1 MLTER
6 LTDLILLF
14 FSYAFIGWCIEVT
27 LKYFQFHRFIN
38 RGFLTGPWLPIYGS
52 GAALITIAVKGTAP
66 LESSVGTTFVV
77 SFLLCCAGGANV
89 FQSFKTAQGAH
100 MPGKTTKPR
109 FGLI

>member
-1 MLTER
+1 MTAFPQRGGAIAESLICRAER
-6 LTDLILLF
+6 HDPDKVSF
-14 FSYAFIGWCIEVT
+14 A
-27 LKYFQFHRFIN
+27 
-38 RGFLTGPWLPIYGS
+38 
-52 GAALITIAVKGTAP
+52 AP

-89 FQSFKTAQGAH
+89 FPSCKMAQGAH